1 MYIYEHGVF
10 PQNEKKKTFNLM
22 MLIKSLNAH
31 FICSKKFPFPGHY
44 TMEIIKDLCK
54 GY

>member
-10 PQNEKKKTFNLM
+10 PQIEKKKTFNLM
-22 MLIKSLNAH
+22 MLIKSLILFAQ
-31 FICSKKFPFPGHY
+31 KKFPFPGHY